1 MGDGLMEGPNPTT
14 HYSTTTRV
22 AAIVWIVIAVL
33 LLLDVVLRGEGRQ
46 AWIAGALLATT
57 VSATYLVWLRP
68 RVVSTERGLRVVNP
82 LRETFV
88 PWAAVLWVDV
98 TDVLRVHTPN
108 RVVRSWPLR
117 ETKRQRVRDNMR
129 RDSGYLD
136 PDAGD
141 EDPAGMRPVNLA
153 ARQLRQDAERY
164 KTRPLSG
171 PIRDVDEAGPAA
183 LGAEDEPQT
192 MVPLEVIVV
201 IAATAV
207 LLVAVFLL
215 A

>member
-1 MGDGLMEGPNPTT
+1 MDRPKPTS
-14 HYSTTTRV
+14 HYSTFSRV

-33 LLLDVVLRGEGRQ
+33 LLLDVLWRGEGRSS
-46 AWIAGALLATT
+46 WIAGALLAASIAA
-57 VSATYLVWLRP
+57 VHLVWLRP

-88 PWAAVLWVDV
+88 PWPAVVWVDV
-98 TDVLRVHTPN
+98 TDVLRVHTPG
-108 RVVRSWPLR
+108 RIVRSWPLR

-129 RDSGYLD
+129 RDAGFLD
-136 PDAGD
+136 PGGDD
-141 EDPAGMRPVNLA
+141 EDPASMRPVDLA
-153 ARQLRQDAERY
+153 ARQLRQDAERH
-164 KTRPLSG
+164 KARPLSG

-192 MVPLEVIVV
+192 MVPVEVIVV
-201 IAATAV
+201 LVATAV
-207 LLVAVFLL
+207 LLAAVFLL

>member
-1 MGDGLMEGPNPTT
+1 MDGPNPTT
-14 HYSTTTRV
+14 HYSTFTRV

-33 LLLDVVLRGEGRQ
+33 LLLDVVWRGEGRQ
-46 AWIAGALLATT
+46 AWVAGALLVATIS
-57 VSATYLVWLRP
+57 VVHLVWLRP
-68 RVVSTERGLRVVNP
+68 RVVSTERGLRVINP

-98 TDVLRVHTPN
+98 TDVLRVHTPG

-129 RDSGYLD
+129 RDSGHLD
-136 PDAGD
+136 PEAGD
-141 EDPAGMRPVNLA
+141 EDPARTRPVDLA

-164 KTRPLSG
+164 KARPLSG

-201 IAATAV
+201 AAATAV

>member
-1 MGDGLMEGPNPTT
+1 MDGPNPTA
-14 HYSTTTRV
+14 HYSTPTRV
-22 AAIVWIVIAVL
+22 AAIVWIVVAAL
-33 LLLDVVLRGEGRQ
+33 LLLDVAWRGEGRQ
-46 AWIAGALLATT
+46 AWIAGALLAAT
-57 VSATYLVWLRP
+57 VSVVYLVWLRP

-98 TDVLRVHTPN
+98 TDVLRVHTPGQI
-108 RVVRSWPLR
+108 VRSWPLR

-136 PDAGD
+136 PDSDDG
-141 EDPAGMRPVNLA
+141 PAGTRPVDLA

-192 MVPLEVIVV
+192 MVPVEVIVV